1 MAEARPLGQRLW
13 RWLDGARDLALHEA
27 MRHLPTPMV
36 SDIGAALAR
45 RGATGRH
52 RAKLERAEAA
62 LACLRPELTEAERRD
77 MALRNF
83 IGVGRT
89 MAEFACM
96 GRLWREG
103 RIAVRGRE
111 NIPGPNMVLALLH
124 LGNWEAMN
132 AAVTG
137 LGLRGC
143 SIYQPPSSPVQHRIA
158 QRARRQ
164 AGNDAIQAS
173 VMAPRQAMRVLERGE
188 LVGIFLDEYKGGRV
202 NAPRF
207 GRPPGPGGNL
217 ALAARLAARAGVPVV
232 PAYTLRES
240 GREAGPRFT
249 AHFLP
254 PLRMSGE
261 LARDVAA
268 LEAFAERTIR
278 AHLEQWFMLHVFR
291 FDR

>member
-1 MAEARPLGQRLW
+1 MAEARPLGQRLR

-62 LACLRPELTEAERRD
+62 LACLRPELPEAERRD

-96 GRLWREG
+96 GRLWR
-103 RIAVRGRE
+103 RADRGAGAGE
-111 NIPGPNMVLALLH
+111 HPGPNMVLALLH

-137 LGLRGC
+137 LGLRLQHLPAAL
-143 SIYQPPSSPVQHRIA
+143 QPGAAPHRA
-158 QRARRQ
+158 AGAAP

-173 VMAPRQAMRVLERGE
+173 VMAPRRAMRVLERGE

-217 ALAARLAARAGVPVV
+217 ALAARLAARAGCRWCRPTRCVNRG
-232 PAYTLRES
+232 ARR
-240 GREAGPRFT
+240 GRASPRISC
-249 AHFLP
+249 P
-254 PLRMSGE
+254 PC
-261 LARDVAA
+261 A
-268 LEAFAERTIR
+268 
-278 AHLEQWFMLHVFR
+278 
-291 FDR
+291 

>member
-1 MAEARPLGQRLW
+1 MAEAAPLGQRLR

-45 RGATGRH
+45 RGAAGRH

-62 LACLRPELTEAERRD
+62 LARLRPDLPEAERRA

-83 IGVGRT
+83 IGVGRA

-103 RIAVRGRE
+103 RIAVQGRE
-111 NIPGPNMVLALLH
+111 NIPGGNFVLALLH

-132 AAVTG
+132 AVIPA
-137 LGLRGC
+137 LGLRGR

-158 QRARRQ
+158 RRARQ
-164 AGNDAIQAS
+164 QSGNDAILAS
-173 VMAPRQAMRVLERGE
+173 VMAPRQAMRVLEQGE
-188 LVGIFLDEYKGGRV
+188 IVGIFLDEYKGGRV

-217 ALAARLAARAGVPVV
+217 ALAARLAARAGLPVV
-232 PAYTLRES
+232 PAYTLRGE
-240 GREAGPRFT
+240 GARFT
-249 AHFLP
+249 THFLP

-261 LARDVAA
+261 LAQDVAA
-268 LEAFAERTIR
+268 LEDFAERTIH